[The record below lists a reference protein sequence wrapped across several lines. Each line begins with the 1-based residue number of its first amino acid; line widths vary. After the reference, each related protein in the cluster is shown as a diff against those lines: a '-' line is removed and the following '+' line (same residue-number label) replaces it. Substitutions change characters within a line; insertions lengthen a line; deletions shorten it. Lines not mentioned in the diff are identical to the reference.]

1 MMPHFPEG
9 GFMYVVFGANGH
21 TGSVV
26 ADTLIEHGKRVRA
39 VARDPKK
46 LEALRAKGAEVVAAD
61 VLDATSVANAL
72 RGAEGAYL
80 LIPPDNAST
89 DLVAR
94 GRRIIDNY
102 VAGLSQQAIP
112 HAAVLSSV
120 GAQTASGTGPI
131 VITHDAEMTLPK
143 AAGTKFTF
151 VRAAY
156 FMENILN
163 FTQAMKNDGM
173 VPVFGGGE
181 GHPFA
186 MVATRDI
193 GEVAADALL
202 SWSQADQWIE
212 LSGPQEYSFNDAAAE
227 ASAILGRPV
236 KATPLPIDAMAP
248 TMMQFGVSAN
258 VAGLYREMTE
268 AFGTGLVRFEGSKRA
283 MRGKVP
289 LGDVLRAGLR

>member
-1 MMPHFPEG
+1 
-9 GFMYVVFGANGH
+9 VVSITNIVL
-21 TGSVV
+21 S
-26 ADTLIEHGKRVRA
+26 DRPRELRVRNICGSQ
-39 VARDPKK
+39 
-46 LEALRAKGAEVVAAD
+46 LRAKGAELVSAD

-131 VITHDAEMTLPK
+131 VITHHAEMTLPK

-163 FTQAMKNDGM
+163 FAQAIKNEGM
-173 VPVFGGGE
+173 IPVFGGGE

-186 MVATRDI
+186 MIATRDI

-202 SWSQADQWIE
+202 SPSQAHQWIE
-212 LSGPQEYSFNDAAAE
+212 LSGPKEYSFNDAAAE
-227 ASAILGRPV
+227 AGAILGRPV

-248 TMMQFGVSAN
+248 TMMQFGASAN

>member
-1 MMPHFPEG
+1 
-9 GFMYVVFGANGH
+9 MYVVFGANGH

-26 ADTLIEHGKRVRA
+26 ADKLIERGKRVRA

-46 LEALRAKGAEVVAAD
+46 LEPLRAKGAEVVAAD
-61 VLDATSVANAL
+61 VLDATSVASAL

-94 GRRIIDNY
+94 GRKIIDNY
-102 VAGLSQQAIP
+102 IAGLSQHAIP

-120 GAQTASGTGPI
+120 GAQALSGTGPI
-131 VITHDAEMTLPK
+131 VITHHAEMTLPK
-143 AAGTKFTF
+143 AACTKFTF

-163 FTQAMKNDGM
+163 FAQAIKNDGM
-173 VPVFGGGE
+173 IPVFGGGE

-186 MVATRDI
+186 MIATRDI
-193 GEVAADALL
+193 GEVAADGLV
-202 SWSQADQWIE
+202 SPPQAHQWIE
-212 LSGPQEYSFNDAAAE
+212 LSGPKEYSFNDAAAE
-227 ASAILGRPV
+227 ATAIVGRPV

-268 AFGTGLVRFEGSKRA
+268 AFGTGLVRFEGSKRS
-283 MRGKVP
+283 MRGNVP

>member
-1 MMPHFPEG
+1 V
-9 GFMYVVFGANGH
+9 YVVFGANGH

-26 ADTLIEHGKRVRA
+26 ADKLIEHGNRVRA

-94 GRRIIDNY
+94 GRRITDNY

-131 VITHDAEMTLPK
+131 VITHHAEMTLPK

-163 FTQAMKNDGM
+163 FAQAIKNDGM
-173 VPVFGGGE
+173 IPVFGGGE

-186 MVATRDI
+186 MIATRDI

-202 SWSQADQWIE
+202 SPSQVHQWIE
-212 LSGPQEYSFNDAAAE
+212 LSGPKEYSFNDAAAE

-268 AFGTGLVRFEGSKRA
+268 AFGTGLVRFEGSKRS

>member
-1 MMPHFPEG
+1 
-9 GFMYVVFGANGH
+9 MYVVFGANGH

-26 ADTLIEHGKRVRA
+26 ADTLIEHGNRVRA
-39 VARDPKK
+39 VARDPTK

-61 VLDATSVANAL
+61 VLDVASVANAL

-120 GAQTASGTGPI
+120 GAQIASGTGPI
-131 VITHDAEMTLPK
+131 VITHHAEMTLPK

-156 FMENILN
+156 FMENVLN
-163 FTQAMKNDGM
+163 FAQAIKNDGM
-173 VPVFGGGE
+173 IPVFGGGE

-186 MVATRDI
+186 MIATRDI

-202 SWSQADQWIE
+202 SPSQIHQWIE
-212 LSGPQEYSFNDAAAE
+212 LSGPKEYSFNDAAAE

-268 AFGTGLVRFEGSKRA
+268 ALGSGLVRFEGSKRS

>member
-1 MMPHFPEG
+1 
-9 GFMYVVFGANGH
+9 MYVVFGANGH

-26 ADTLIEHGKRVRA
+26 ADKLIERGKRVRA

-61 VLDATSVANAL
+61 VLDATSVASAL

-94 GRRIIDNY
+94 GRKIIDNY
-102 VAGLSQQAIP
+102 VAGLSQHAIP

-120 GAQTASGTGPI
+120 GAQSPSGTGPI
-131 VITHDAEMTLPK
+131 VITHHAETTLPK

-163 FTQAMKNDGM
+163 FAQAIKNDGM
-173 VPVFGGGE
+173 IPVFGGGE

-186 MVATRDI
+186 MIATRDI
-193 GEVAADALL
+193 GEVAADELV
-202 SWSQADQWIE
+202 SPPQAHQWIE
-212 LSGPQEYSFNDAAAE
+212 LSGPKEYSFNDAAAE
-227 ASAILGRPV
+227 ATAIVGRPV

>member
-1 MMPHFPEG
+1 
-9 GFMYVVFGANGH
+9 MYVVFGANGH

-26 ADTLIEHGKRVRA
+26 ADKLIEHGNRVRA

-46 LEALRAKGAEVVAAD
+46 LEALRAKGAEIVAAD
-61 VLDATSVANAL
+61 VLDVASVANAL

-120 GAQTASGTGPI
+120 GAQMASGTGPI
-131 VITHDAEMTLPK
+131 VITHHAEMTLPK

-156 FMENILN
+156 FMENVLN
-163 FTQAMKNDGM
+163 FAQAIKNDGM
-173 VPVFGGGE
+173 IPVFGGGE
-181 GHPFA
+181 GYPFA
-186 MVATRDI
+186 MIATRDI

-202 SWSQADQWIE
+202 SPSQVHQWIE
-212 LSGPQEYSFNDAAAE
+212 LSGPKEYSFNDAAAE

-268 AFGTGLVRFEGSKRA
+268 AFGTGLVRFEGSKRS

>member
-1 MMPHFPEG
+1 
-9 GFMYVVFGANGH
+9 MYVVFGANGH

-26 ADTLIEHGKRVRA
+26 ADKLIEHGNRVRA

-61 VLDATSVANAL
+61 VLDVASVANAL

-120 GAQTASGTGPI
+120 GAQMASGTGPI
-131 VITHDAEMTLPK
+131 VITHYAEMTLPK

-163 FTQAMKNDGM
+163 FAQAIKNDGM
-173 VPVFGGGE
+173 IPVFGGGE

-186 MVATRDI
+186 MIATRDI

-202 SWSQADQWIE
+202 SPSQVHQWIE
-212 LSGPQEYSFNDAAAE
+212 LSGPKEYSFNDAAAE

-268 AFGTGLVRFEGSKRA
+268 AFGTGLVRFEGSKRS

>member
-1 MMPHFPEG
+1 
-9 GFMYVVFGANGH
+9 MYVVFGANGH

-26 ADTLIEHGKRVRA
+26 ADKLIEHGNRVRA

-61 VLDATSVANAL
+61 VLDAAGVANAL

-80 LIPPDNAST
+80 LIPPDNASM

-102 VAGLSQQAIP
+102 VAGLSQHAIP

-120 GAQTASGTGPI
+120 GAQMASGTGPI
-131 VITHDAEMTLPK
+131 VITHHAEMTLPK

-156 FMENILN
+156 FMENVLN
-163 FTQAMKNDGM
+163 FAQAIKSDGM
-173 VPVFGGGE
+173 IPVFGGGE

-186 MVATRDI
+186 MIATRDI
-193 GEVAADALL
+193 GEVAAGALL
-202 SWSQADQWIE
+202 SPSQVDQWIE
-212 LSGPQEYSFNDAAAE
+212 LSGPKDYSFNDAAAE

-268 AFGTGLVRFEGSKRA
+268 AFGTGLVRFEGSKRS

>member
-1 MMPHFPEG
+1 
-9 GFMYVVFGANGH
+9 MYVVFGANGH

-26 ADTLIEHGKRVRA
+26 ADTLIERGKRVRA

-46 LEALRAKGAEVVAAD
+46 LEPLRAKGAEVVAAD
-61 VLDATSVANAL
+61 VLDAASVASAL

-94 GRRIIDNY
+94 GRKIIDNY
-102 VAGLSQQAIP
+102 VAGLSQLAIP
-112 HAAVLSSV
+112 HVAVLSSV
-120 GAQTASGTGPI
+120 GAQTPSGTGPI
-131 VITHDAEMTLPK
+131 VITHHAEMTLPM

-163 FTQAMKNDGM
+163 FAQAIKNDGM
-173 VPVFGGGE
+173 IPVFGGGE
-181 GHPFA
+181 GIPFA
-186 MVATRDI
+186 MIATRDI

-202 SWSQADQWIE
+202 SPSQAHQWIE
-212 LSGPQEYSFNDAAAE
+212 LSGPKEYSFNDAAAE

-268 AFGTGLVRFEGSKRA
+268 ALGTGLVRFEGSKRSL
-283 MRGKVP
+283 RGNVP

>member
-1 MMPHFPEG
+1 V
-9 GFMYVVFGANGH
+9 YVVFGANGH

-26 ADTLIEHGKRVRA
+26 ADKLIEHGNRVRA

-46 LEALRAKGAEVVAAD
+46 LDALRAKGAEVVAAD
-61 VLDATSVANAL
+61 VLDVASVANAL

-120 GAQTASGTGPI
+120 GARMASGTGPI
-131 VITHDAEMTLPK
+131 VITHHAEMTLPK

-156 FMENILN
+156 FMENVLN
-163 FTQAMKNDGM
+163 FAQAIKNDGM
-173 VPVFGGGE
+173 IPVFGGGE

-186 MVATRDI
+186 MIATRDI

-202 SWSQADQWIE
+202 
-212 LSGPQEYSFNDAAAE
+212 
-227 ASAILGRPV
+227 
-236 KATPLPIDAMAP
+236 
-248 TMMQFGVSAN
+248 
-258 VAGLYREMTE
+258 
-268 AFGTGLVRFEGSKRA
+268 
-283 MRGKVP
+283 
-289 LGDVLRAGLR
+289 

>member
-1 MMPHFPEG
+1 
-9 GFMYVVFGANGH
+9 MYVVFGANGH

-26 ADTLIEHGKRVRA
+26 ADQLIEHGNRVRA

-61 VLDATSVANAL
+61 LLDVASVANAL

-120 GAQTASGTGPI
+120 GAQMASGTGPI
-131 VITHDAEMTLPK
+131 VITHHAEMTLPK

-156 FMENILN
+156 FMENVLN
-163 FTQAMKNDGM
+163 FAQAIKNDGM
-173 VPVFGGGE
+173 IPVFGGGE

-186 MVATRDI
+186 MIATRDI
-193 GEVAADALL
+193 GEIAADALL
-202 SWSQADQWIE
+202 SPSQAHQWIE
-212 LSGPQEYSFNDAAAE
+212 LSGPKEYSFNDAAAE

-268 AFGTGLVRFEGSKRA
+268 AFGAGLVRFEGSKRS

>member
-1 MMPHFPEG
+1 
-9 GFMYVVFGANGH
+9 MYVVFGANGH

-26 ADTLIEHGKRVRA
+26 ANKLIERGKRVRA

-46 LEALRAKGAEVVAAD
+46 LEPLRAKGAEVVAAD
-61 VLDATSVANAL
+61 VLDAAGVANAL

-102 VAGLSQQAIP
+102 VAGLSQHAIP

-120 GAQTASGTGPI
+120 GAQMASGTGPI
-131 VITHDAEMTLPK
+131 VITHHAEMTLPK

-156 FMENILN
+156 FMENVLN
-163 FTQAMKNDGM
+163 FAQAIKSDGM
-173 VPVFGGGE
+173 IPVFGGGE

-186 MVATRDI
+186 MIATRDI
-193 GEVAADALL
+193 GEVAAGALL
-202 SWSQADQWIE
+202 SPSQVDQWIE
-212 LSGPQEYSFNDAAAE
+212 LSGPKDYSFNDAAAE

-268 AFGTGLVRFEGSKRA
+268 AFGTGLVRFEGSKRS

>member
-1 MMPHFPEG
+1 
-9 GFMYVVFGANGH
+9 MYVVFGANGH

-26 ADTLIEHGKRVRA
+26 ADKLIEHGNRVRA

-61 VLDATSVANAL
+61 VLDVASVANAL

-120 GAQTASGTGPI
+120 GAQMASGTGPI
-131 VITHDAEMTLPK
+131 VITHHAEMTLPK

-156 FMENILN
+156 FMENVLN
-163 FTQAMKNDGM
+163 FAQAIKNDGM
-173 VPVFGGGE
+173 IPVFGGGE

-186 MVATRDI
+186 MIATRDI

-202 SWSQADQWIE
+202 SPSQVHQWIE
-212 LSGPQEYSFNDAAAE
+212 LSGPKEYSFNDAAAE

-268 AFGTGLVRFEGSKRA
+268 AFGTGLVRFEGSKRS

>member
-1 MMPHFPEG
+1 
-9 GFMYVVFGANGH
+9 MYVVFGANGH

-26 ADTLIEHGKRVRA
+26 ADKLIEHGNRVRA

-46 LEALRAKGAEVVAAD
+46 LDALRAKGAEVVAAD
-61 VLDATSVANAL
+61 VLDVASVANAL

-120 GAQTASGTGPI
+120 GAQMASGTGPI
-131 VITHDAEMTLPK
+131 VITHHAEMTLPK

-156 FMENILN
+156 FMENVLN
-163 FTQAMKNDGM
+163 FAQAIKNDGM
-173 VPVFGGGE
+173 IPVFGGGE

-186 MVATRDI
+186 MIATRDI

-202 SWSQADQWIE
+202 SPSQVHQWIE
-212 LSGPQEYSFNDAAAE
+212 LSGPKEYSFNDAAAE

-268 AFGTGLVRFEGSKRA
+268 AFGSGLVRFEGSKRS

>member
-1 MMPHFPEG
+1 
-9 GFMYVVFGANGH
+9 MYVVFGANGH

-26 ADTLIEHGKRVRA
+26 ADKLIERGKRVRA

-46 LEALRAKGAEVVAAD
+46 LEPLRAKGAEVVAAD
-61 VLDATSVANAL
+61 VLDATSVASAL

-94 GRRIIDNY
+94 GRKITDNY
-102 VAGLSQQAIP
+102 IAALSQHAIP

-120 GAQTASGTGPI
+120 GAQAPSGTGPI
-131 VITHDAEMTLPK
+131 VITHHAEMTLPK

-163 FTQAMKNDGM
+163 FTHAIKNDGM
-173 VPVFGGGE
+173 IPVFGGGE
-181 GHPFA
+181 RHPFA
-186 MVATRDI
+186 MIATRDI
-193 GEVAADALL
+193 GEVAADALV
-202 SWSQADQWIE
+202 SPPQAHQWIE
-212 LSGPQEYSFNDAAAE
+212 LSGPKEYSFDDAAAE
-227 ASAILGRPV
+227 ATAIVGRPV

-268 AFGTGLVRFEGSKRA
+268 ALGTGLVRFEGSKRS